1 MYLHHFNF
9 PILES
14 DYFIINQKFNFILFV
29 SFSIILSFFLSILS
43 IVIRNVFNPIS
54 IVSGSGLSLGD
65 TNKRT
70 PYECGF
76 EPFEDAR
83 NIFYIK
89 FYLVGILFLIFDL
102 EVAFLFP
109 WVLSLVKIGYFGF
122 WSMFFFL
129 FILIIGFV
137 YEWKMGGLE
146 WE

>member
-1 MYLHHFNF
+1 MYLHHFYF
-9 PILES
+9 PIMES
-14 DYFIINQKFNFILFV
+14 DFFLIHQKFHFIIFVCFSVFLSFIL
-29 SFSIILSFFLSILS
+29 SFLSIL
-43 IVIRNVFNPIS
+43 IRNIFNLNT
-54 IVSGSGLSLGD
+54 IVSGSGLTLGD

-83 NIFYIK
+83 NVFYIK

-109 WVLSLVKIGYFGF
+109 WALSLVKISYIGF

-129 FILIIGFV
+129 FILIIGFY